1 MNNILIP
8 ELNILTNDS
17 DLRSKQKK
25 VLAYI
30 FITAVLTISSKSK
43 AQIKKDNLLLMFKF
57 RIMGS

>member
-30 FITAVLTISSKSK
+30 FITTVLTTSSKSK

-57 RIMGS
+57 RITGS